1 MAGQHHRHPH
11 DHDVDAELER
21 ILSALRDDG
30 GRVTTGRRAVVRAL
44 LTADDHHVTAEDIAA
59 TVQRDHP
66 DVHLSTVYR
75 TLEALESR
83 GIVGR
88 VNLGTGSAVHHLMD
102 HAHHH
107 LVCDVCGSVTE
118 VDDDAFTELRAE
130 MERRYGFAMSPQHL
144 AVAGRCADCR

>member
-1 MAGQHHRHPH
+1 MRISDWSSDVCSSDLTVESGSRWRSMAGQHHRHPH

-75 TLEALESR
+75 TLAALAPR
-83 GIVGR
+83 GR
-88 VNLGTGSAVHHLMD
+88 SDAHTSELQSLM
-102 HAHHH
+102 
-107 LVCDVCGSVTE
+107 
-118 VDDDAFTELRAE
+118 R
-130 MERRYGFAMSPQHL
+130 
-144 AVAGRCADCR
+144 

>member
-1 MAGQHHRHPH
+1 MLFR
-11 DHDVDAELER
+11 
-21 ILSALRDDG
+21 S
-30 GRVTTGRRAVVRAL
+30 
-44 LTADDHHVTAEDIAA
+44 HVTAEDIAA

-144 AVAGRCADCR
+144 AVAGRCARSEEHTSELQSLMRISYAV